1 MNAPFLEALKGR
13 LDGALGSLSWW
24 VASLLMVRSWNWMIF
39 KVLSNISHSMV
50 AWQWKVRAVLLW
62 REMNAD

>member
-13 LDGALGSLSWW
+13 LDEVLGSLGWW
-24 VASLLMVRSWNWMIF
+24 VVSLLMVRSWNWMIF